1 MIPNGQHSLKLVFLR
16 SPSAEYK
23 FSLDLQ
29 MTEGSLKGH
38 CEIWHPFWDIVRYG
52 ILSGSLR
59 NNDPERKP
67 CVVYAQE
74 AMYFCFRIS
83 PLLAFKK
90 SNAAQPQAEL
100 SCHDNSYTVRSGIL
114 FGTPLNIS
122 SFLSLKKSDAAQPQA
137 ERSCH
142 DN

>member
-100 SCHDNSYTVRSGIL
+100 SCHDNSYTAL
-114 FGTPLNIS
+114 FGSVS
-122 SFLSLKKSDAAQPQA
+122 SVFGKCLGSVWGVFGKCLGSVW
-137 ERSCH
+137 EVLG
-142 DN
+142 